1 MHMIFL
7 IPGLNNSEK
16 QYIWYFFSSARL
28 DDLKWSHCVY
38 SLPRKWDKNGH
49 PLQQEQGCFYLL
61 NRNEANTV
69 QEENSF
75 FFLFCDRDSQ
85 GKRKYFKMMMMETA
99 AKVLFEKKVAGIFLL
114 GLMITVKWGYCLH
127 FSEEK
132 SKQMTLGYFCL
143 PYLLTNS

>member
-1 MHMIFL
+1 MKQTQFKKK
-7 IPGLNNSEK
+7 IP
-16 QYIWYFFSSARL
+16 
-28 DDLKWSHCVY
+28 
-38 SLPRKWDKNGH
+38 
-49 PLQQEQGCFYLL
+49 
-61 NRNEANTV
+61 
-69 QEENSF
+69 

-132 SKQMTLGYFCL
+132 SKQMTLLKLIKCIYK
-143 PYLLTNS
+143 